1 MAMTNYPHDVWILH
15 RKIHHRYLRFRKCF
29 EEACEELEEYKE
41 SMETATAGKTKTP
54 DVKIPSTLTVS
65 LMSDSGSATDFG
77 SESNDENVEEDNV
90 DDNVDEDDETVDEDD
105 EDVDEDDKEDVEDD
119 DQDGEDVEDDK
130 EDDDEDVEDEEQDK
144 D

>member
-105 EDVDEDDKEDVEDD
+105 EDDKEDVEDD